1 MITISHTCSN
11 CGSENIVRNGN
22 NKSGSPTYHCKDCK
36 VYRVL
41 KKKKEVDTEA
51 LARTYEER
59 NSYRS
64 TGRIFNISHVSVYN
78 YLKKKQKR

>member
-1 MITISHTCSN
+1 MITTSHTCSN
-11 CGSENIVRNGN
+11 CGSENIVRNGT
-22 NKSGSPTYHCKDCK
+22 NKSGSATYHCKDCK
-36 VYRVL
+36 VYRVV
-41 KKKKEVDTEA
+41 KRKKEVDTEA

-78 YLKKKQKR
+78 YLKKQKR